1 MVYFVIIR
9 SDSMS
14 SQKYSRIPKK
24 NIDINNNTS
33 FIEFKKHLILSKKTQ
48 YRELFSQLKYKCSS
62 DTIKKTITDLTKNN
76 SNYYD
81 CYIFGNPLP
90 KTYSDLGK
98 GKNLIIYANSF
109 EKEVNWCISAIEK
122 FSLQINKFIC
132 LKDSYEI
139 NLYKGDYVKAN
150 NILEKIERDICVSTW
165 SLENKFVLSEYRY
178 GLEKNKEQLNQIN
191 EGEVNFLVSWIAEF
205 FSRKAERTTSVQKYI
220 NSFNKFLENFNQNT
234 KAKTLSDF
242 LTFKLNFYFGKKID
256 NFIDIIQCENIFSII
271 DRYLTLIKVFQMI
284 CSDNYVSED
293 KIIQKYIYR
302 LRKKINDKNLDKLL
316 IYLDPNADIKTDY
329 LSDLLINIS
338 DLYTL
343 GKYQECFILT
353 KKEIFINANCFEL
366 YEYYIKSLLYIKPHF
381 EKPSEGDSI
390 LNNVLE
396 SLFISYTN
404 GEKVNESLWNK
415 LKIVQNIGNSN
426 FGLQLF
432 LSAKLGV
439 MDNKISGNILKEL
452 NSTFLNPRLSRAYT
466 LSNNSYT
473 YLCNLEEKY
482 NQSITI
488 KFWKQYYSML
498 IEYDEVQESKLRD
511 FNIDEIRLK
520 RYLAQIYEY
529 NHLYTK
535 AINLNNII
543 IDESKELNE
552 NYRIYIYEKVIVRL
566 YNCYIKVQKI
576 HECKRLI
583 IDNFLDKGY
592 LNMRLNLHDLILLIE
607 SLDDEE
613 IYADI
618 SMPIIYFLDDPKRH
632 NRIYGSY
639 DNFLYKNEVNKA
651 SELILLQEKYEKSEL
666 IFFLRYI
673 CISENVDGS
682 YYFSGTDDL
691 EKERI
696 SLCQWLTNLDPD
708 NMKVY
713 NEEISNITQKS
724 MIRKRIQQI
733 DDSKIYVDVEG
744 IKNSSYNML
753 KESYDRYLKLA
764 GILRRYKVL
773 DLNNM
778 NAETYTA
785 DTVYLLEPNFSQKP
799 RYVLFNEIF
808 IEIRDKFI
816 SRYEYGLDYYLG
828 MRIRHGT
835 LLSQLRK
842 QFDVN
847 NLITNK
853 NNKESDEYAINAYWE
868 KKITHLNNNLII
880 KIQQILAG
888 FSKSVDDV
896 ISKVPNEW
904 IQVKTESKN
913 LEGLFDFTIC
923 QSDMVNYFYLCKD
936 INNFDEFIEAVFDIL
951 WRLTEANL
959 ETVRNKISNDLKQE
973 FINNLDNLENHIVNL
988 RLIDSS
994 DSSIKELLR
1003 NIANCRTNIQN
1014 ELENIS
1020 RWFNLAKN
1028 RNNINFNMV
1037 QLIEVCLEII
1047 KNIHPKYA
1055 KFSWIIDVQKGSTF
1069 QGKVF
1074 TCFVDIVLILLNNVV
1089 LNSGLK
1095 PNMLE
1100 CEIKTFED
1108 DEFFNIVIINNVS
1121 RERQKVLVNDIK
1133 GIKRKIENINDI
1145 RTYASIEG
1153 GSGYPKIVKTLK
1165 YDLKIEYNIDVDAIE
1180 DDIFKVE
1187 IRLDKRRLIVDEDSN
1202 S

>member
-1 MVYFVIIR
+1 
-9 SDSMS
+9 MS
-14 SQKYSRIPKK
+14 GSNYNINRKK
-24 NIDINNNTS
+24 NVDINNNTS
-33 FIEFKKHLILSKKTQ
+33 FIQFKKHLILSNKTEYKKVIT
-48 YRELFSQLKYKCSS
+48 RLKYKCSLF
-62 DTIKKTITDLTKNN
+62 TIKNVIDDLTKNN
-76 SNYYD
+76 NGSYD
-81 CYIFGNPLP
+81 EYIFGNPLP

-98 GKNLIIYANSF
+98 GKNLFQSDESF
-109 EKEVNWCISAIEK
+109 EREVNWCILAIEK
-122 FSLQINKFIC
+122 FSLQINEFLL
-132 LKDSYEI
+132 LKDSFEI

-150 NILEKIERDICVSTW
+150 IILEKIESDICVSTW

-178 GLEKNKEQLNQIN
+178 GLEENKEQLNQIN
-191 EGEVNFLVSWIAEF
+191 EGELNIIVSWIAEF
-205 FSRKAERTTSVQKYI
+205 LSRKAEKTTSIQKYI
-220 NSFNKFLENFNQNT
+220 NSFNKFLENFNQKF
-234 KAKTLSDF
+234 KAKSLAEF
-242 LTFKLNFYFGKKID
+242 LTFKLNFYFGEKME
-256 NFIDIIQCENIFSII
+256 NFIDIIHIENIFSIV
-271 DRYLTLIKVFQMI
+271 DRYLTLIKVFQII
-284 CSDNYVSED
+284 CSDKSTSED
-293 KIIQKYIYR
+293 KVIQKYVYR
-302 LRKKINDKNLDKLL
+302 LRKKINDTNLDKLL

-353 KKEIFINANCFEL
+353 KKEILKNTNCFEL
-366 YEYYIKSLLYIKPHF
+366 YEYYIKSLLYIKLHF
-381 EKPSEGDSI
+381 EKPIEGDSI

-404 GEKVNESLWNK
+404 GEKVNESMWNK

-426 FGLQLF
+426 FGNQLF
-432 LSAKLGV
+432 LSVNDKI
-439 MDNKISGNILKEL
+439 MDKKISGNTLKEL
-452 NSTFLNPRLSRAYT
+452 NSKFLNPRLSRAYT
-466 LSNNSYT
+466 SINNSYI
-473 YLCNLEEKY
+473 YLCNLEGEY

-498 IEYDEVQESKLRD
+498 IEYDENQESKLKD

-529 NHLYTK
+529 NHLYAK
-535 AINLNNII
+535 AIDLNSNI

-552 NYRIYIYEKVIVRL
+552 NYRIYIYQKVIVRL
-566 YNCYIKVQKI
+566 YNCFIKVQKI
-576 HECKRLI
+576 HECKKLI
-583 IDNFLDKGY
+583 INNFLDNGY
-592 LNMRLNLHDLILLIE
+592 LNKRINLHNLISLIE
-607 SLDDEE
+607 NLDNQE

-618 SMPIIYFLDDPKRH
+618 SMPIIYFLDDPKDH

-651 SELILLQEKYEKSEL
+651 SELILFQEKYEKSEL

-673 CISENVDGS
+673 CISDNVDGS

-708 NMKVY
+708 NKKVY

-744 IKNSSYNML
+744 IRNSSYNMI
-753 KESYDRYLKLA
+753 KESYDRYIKLT
-764 GILRRYKVL
+764 GILHPYKIL
-773 DLNNM
+773 DLNDM
-778 NAETYTA
+778 NNVSYTTE
-785 DTVYLLEPNFSQKP
+785 TVYLLEANYSQKP

-842 QFDVN
+842 QFDAN

-853 NNKESDEYAINAYWE
+853 NNKESEEYAINAYWE
-868 KKITHLNNNLII
+868 KKITHLNNNLTNN
-880 KIQQILAG
+880 IQQILAG

-896 ISKVPNEW
+896 ISKVPNQW
-904 IQVKTESKN
+904 IQIKTESKN
-913 LEGLFDFTIC
+913 LEGLFDFTIY
-923 QSDMVNYFYLCKD
+923 QADMVDYFYLCKD
-936 INNFDEFIEAVFDIL
+936 INNFDEFIETVFNVL
-951 WRLTEANL
+951 WKLTETNL
-959 ETVRNKISNDLKQE
+959 EKVRNKISNDLKQE

-988 RLIDSS
+988 SLIDSS

-1003 NIANCRTNIQN
+1003 NVAICRTNIQN

-1028 RNNINFNMV
+1028 KNNINFNMF

-1055 KFSWIIDVQKGSTF
+1055 NFSWDIDVQKGSTF

-1074 TCFVDIVLILLNNVV
+1074 TYFVDIVLILLNNVV
-1089 LNSGLK
+1089 INSGLK
-1095 PNMLE
+1095 PSMLE

-1108 DEFFNIVIINNVS
+1108 EDFFSIVIKNNVS
-1121 RERQKVLVNDIK
+1121 QERKKVLVNDIK
-1133 GIKRKIENINDI
+1133 SIKRKIDNINDI

-1153 GSGYPKIVKTLK
+1153 GSGYPKIFKTLK
-1165 YDLKIEYNIDVDAIE
+1165 YDLKTENSINVDAID